1 MQGILLAGGA
11 GARLNPITRAVNRPL
26 LPVYDKPRVY
36 YPPRVLMQAGIR
48 EVSILSKPEDLAQT
62 LILS

>member
-36 YPPRVLMQAGIR
+36 YPLCMLMLAGIR
-48 EVSILSKPEDLAQT
+48 EVAIFSKPEDLAQA